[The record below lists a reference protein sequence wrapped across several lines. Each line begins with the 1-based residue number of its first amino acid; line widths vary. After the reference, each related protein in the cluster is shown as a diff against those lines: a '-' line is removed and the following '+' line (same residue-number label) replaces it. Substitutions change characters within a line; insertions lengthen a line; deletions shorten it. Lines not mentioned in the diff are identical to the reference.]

1 MPKTFWKSRCP
12 YFPSFKFFL
21 SILGGVIKYKSQ
33 NFKNQTPHNRGVV
46 WGGAVLSH
54 FALKCIKK
62 GYRVSINHYSCF
74 HKKKFS
80 FLRWSLLGASC
91 IKYIYTI
98 IPSVFSPYRVYKR
111 NWLKFEIYDLIQSI
125 FWDTLYGE
133 NTIQISIYVFG
144 TKGSPKAQ
152 PNKEKL
158 FLESNYNA

>member
-1 MPKTFWKSRCP
+1 MRKNGIKDFKWIFYRQNLGKLLKISFYFYFIGTPLFLKKKP
-12 YFPSFKFFL
+12 YQGQKL
-21 SILGGVIKYKSQ
+21 LSQ
-33 NFKNQTPHNRGVV
+33 NF
-46 WGGAVLSH
+46 
-54 FALKCIKK
+54 
-62 GYRVSINHYSCF
+62 
-74 HKKKFS
+74 FS
-80 FLRWSLLGASC
+80 FLRWSLLGAFC

-144 TKGSPKAQ
+144 TKDSPKAQ

>member
-1 MPKTFWKSRCP
+1 MRKNGIKDFKWIFYRQNLGKLLKISFYFYFIGTPLFLKKKSPTRAKNC
-12 YFPSFKFFL
+12 FPKFF
-21 SILGGVIKYKSQ
+21 
-33 NFKNQTPHNRGVV
+33 
-46 WGGAVLSH
+46 
-54 FALKCIKK
+54 
-62 GYRVSINHYSCF
+62 
-74 HKKKFS
+74 FS
-80 FLRWSLLGASC
+80 FLRRSLLGVFC

-98 IPSVFSPYRVYKR
+98 IPSVFSPYRVSKR
-111 NWLKFEIYDLIQSI
+111 MEMQWNWLKFEIYDLIQSI

>member
-1 MPKTFWKSRCP
+1 MPVKYPFEIFNSVFSHSK
-12 YFPSFKFFL
+12 
-21 SILGGVIKYKSQ
+21 SILEQ
-33 NFKNQTPHNRGVV
+33 NVWKQTPHNRGVV
-46 WGGAVLSH
+46 LGGLFSDILS
-54 FALKCIKK
+54 LKCIKK

>member
-1 MPKTFWKSRCP
+1 MEMQW
-12 YFPSFKFFL
+12 
-21 SILGGVIKYKSQ
+21 
-33 NFKNQTPHNRGVV
+33 
-46 WGGAVLSH
+46 
-54 FALKCIKK
+54 
-62 GYRVSINHYSCF
+62 
-74 HKKKFS
+74 
-80 FLRWSLLGASC
+80 
-91 IKYIYTI
+91 
-98 IPSVFSPYRVYKR
+98 

>member
-1 MPKTFWKSRCP
+1 MRKNGIKDFKWIFYRQNLGKLLKISFYFYFIGTPLFFEKKALLGPKTA
-12 YFPSFKFFL
+12 FP
-21 SILGGVIKYKSQ
+21 
-33 NFKNQTPHNRGVV
+33 NF
-46 WGGAVLSH
+46 
-54 FALKCIKK
+54 
-62 GYRVSINHYSCF
+62 
-74 HKKKFS
+74 FS
-80 FLRWSLLGASC
+80 FLRWSLLGAFC

-98 IPSVFSPYRVYKR
+98 IPSVFSPYRVSKR
-111 NWLKFEIYDLIQSI
+111 MEMQWNWLKFEIYDLIQSI